1 MDLKLLYQLLYSCVF
16 NMRKMMTVSL
26 MIAISFGLV
35 LASVS
40 LHSSLSAFAQANSTK
55 KNATSQ
61 QSSGNKSSGGG
72 AAAGGKPSNTPP
84 STVTIM
90 KGPKAAGTANQL
102 NQIEGNNTQTLSK
115 NTNIANKP
123 GVAGLAG
130 ENNATGK

>member
-1 MDLKLLYQLLYSCVF
+1 
-16 NMRKMMTVSL
+16 MRKMMTVSL

-40 LHSSLSAFAQANSTK
+40 FHSSLSAFAQANSTK

-61 QSSGNKSSGGG
+61 QSNGNKSSGGG
-72 AAAGGKPSNTPP
+72 AAAAAGGKSSNTPP
-84 STVTIM
+84 STVATM

-102 NQIEGNNTQTLSK
+102 NQVEGNNTQTLSK

-123 GVAGLAG
+123 GVAGLSG
-130 ENNATGK
+130 ESNATGK

>member
-1 MDLKLLYQLLYSCVF
+1 
-16 NMRKMMTVSL
+16 MRKMMTVSL

-40 LHSSLSAFAQANSTK
+40 FHSSLSAFAQANSTK

-72 AAAGGKPSNTPP
+72 GAAAAGGKPSNTPP
-84 STVTIM
+84 STVATM

-102 NQIEGNNTQTLSK
+102 NQVEGNNTQTLSK

-123 GVAGLAG
+123 GIAGLAG
-130 ENNATGK
+130 ESNATGK

>member
-1 MDLKLLYQLLYSCVF
+1 
-16 NMRKMMTVSL
+16 MRKMMTVSL

-40 LHSSLSAFAQANSTK
+40 FHSSLSAFAQANSTK

-72 AAAGGKPSNTPP
+72 GGAAAVGGKPSNTPP
-84 STVTIM
+84 STVATM

-102 NQIEGNNTQTLSK
+102 NQVEGNNTQTLSK

-130 ENNATGK
+130 ESNATGK

>member
-1 MDLKLLYQLLYSCVF
+1 
-16 NMRKMMTVSL
+16 MTVSL

-40 LHSSLSAFAQANSTK
+40 FHSSLSAFAQANSTK

-61 QSSGNKSSGGG
+61 QSNGNKSSGGG
-72 AAAGGKPSNTPP
+72 GGAAAAGGKPSNTPP
-84 STVTIM
+84 STVATM

-102 NQIEGNNTQTLSK
+102 NQVEGNNTQTLSK

-130 ENNATGK
+130 ESNATGK

>member
-1 MDLKLLYQLLYSCVF
+1 
-16 NMRKMMTVSL
+16 MRKMMTVSL

-40 LHSSLSAFAQANSTK
+40 FHSSLSAFAQANSTK

-72 AAAGGKPSNTPP
+72 DAAAAGGKPSNTPP
-84 STVTIM
+84 STVATM

-102 NQIEGNNTQTLSK
+102 NQVEGNNTQTLSK

-123 GVAGLAG
+123 GIAGLAG
-130 ENNATGK
+130 ESNATGK

>member
-1 MDLKLLYQLLYSCVF
+1 
-16 NMRKMMTVSL
+16 MRKMMTVSL

-40 LHSSLSAFAQANSTK
+40 FHSSLSAFAQANSTK

-61 QSSGNKSSGGG
+61 QSNGNKSSGGG
-72 AAAGGKPSNTPP
+72 GAAAAGGKPSNTPP
-84 STVTIM
+84 STVATM

-102 NQIEGNNTQTLSK
+102 NQVEGNNTQTLSK

-130 ENNATGK
+130 ESNATGK

>member
-1 MDLKLLYQLLYSCVF
+1 
-16 NMRKMMTVSL
+16 MRKMMTVSL

-40 LHSSLSAFAQANSTK
+40 FHSSLSAFAQANSTK

-61 QSSGNKSSGGG
+61 QSNGNKSSGGG
-72 AAAGGKPSNTPP
+72 GGAAAAGGKPSNTTP
-84 STVTIM
+84 STVATM

-102 NQIEGNNTQTLSK
+102 NQVEGNNTQTLSK

-130 ENNATGK
+130 ESNATGK

>member
-1 MDLKLLYQLLYSCVF
+1 
-16 NMRKMMTVSL
+16 MRKMITVSL

-40 LHSSLSAFAQANSTK
+40 FHSSLSAFAQANSTK

-61 QSSGNKSSGGG
+61 QSNGNKSSGGG
-72 AAAGGKPSNTPP
+72 AAAAAGGKSSNTPP
-84 STVTIM
+84 STVATM

-102 NQIEGNNTQTLSK
+102 NQVEGNNTQTLSK

-130 ENNATGK
+130 ESNATGK

>member
-1 MDLKLLYQLLYSCVF
+1 
-16 NMRKMMTVSL
+16 MTVSL

-40 LHSSLSAFAQANSTK
+40 FHSSLSAFAQANSTK

-61 QSSGNKSSGGG
+61 QSNGNKSSGGG
-72 AAAGGKPSNTPP
+72 GAAASAGGKPSNTPP
-84 STVTIM
+84 STVAIM

-102 NQIEGNNTQTLSK
+102 NQVEGNNTQTLSK

-130 ENNATGK
+130 ESNATGK

>member
-1 MDLKLLYQLLYSCVF
+1 
-16 NMRKMMTVSL
+16 MRKMMTVSL

-40 LHSSLSAFAQANSTK
+40 FHSSLSAFAQANSTK

-61 QSSGNKSSGGG
+61 QSNGNKSSGGG
-72 AAAGGKPSNTPP
+72 AAAAAGGKSSNTPP
-84 STVTIM
+84 STVATM

-102 NQIEGNNTQTLSK
+102 NQVEGNNTQTLSK

-130 ENNATGK
+130 ESNATGK

>member
-1 MDLKLLYQLLYSCVF
+1 
-16 NMRKMMTVSL
+16 MRKMMTVSL
-26 MIAISFGLV
+26 IIAISFGLV

-40 LHSSLSAFAQANSTK
+40 FHSSLSAFAQANSTK

-72 AAAGGKPSNTPP
+72 GAAAAGGKPSNTPP
-84 STVTIM
+84 STVATM

-102 NQIEGNNTQTLSK
+102 NQVEGNNTQTLSK

-130 ENNATGK
+130 ESNATGK

>member
-1 MDLKLLYQLLYSCVF
+1 
-16 NMRKMMTVSL
+16 MRKMMTISL

-40 LHSSLSAFAQANSTK
+40 FHSSLSAFAQANSTK

-61 QSSGNKSSGGG
+61 QSNGNKSSGGG
-72 AAAGGKPSNTPP
+72 AAAAAGGKSSNTPP
-84 STVTIM
+84 STVATM

-102 NQIEGNNTQTLSK
+102 NQVEGNNTQTLSK

-130 ENNATGK
+130 ESNATGK

>member
-1 MDLKLLYQLLYSCVF
+1 
-16 NMRKMMTVSL
+16 MRKMMTVSL

-40 LHSSLSAFAQANSTK
+40 FHSSLSAFAQANSTK

-72 AAAGGKPSNTPP
+72 GGAAAAGGKPSNTPP
-84 STVTIM
+84 STVATM

-102 NQIEGNNTQTLSK
+102 NQVEGNNTQTLSK

-130 ENNATGK
+130 ESNATGK

>member
-1 MDLKLLYQLLYSCVF
+1 
-16 NMRKMMTVSL
+16 MRKMMTVSL

-40 LHSSLSAFAQANSTK
+40 FHSSLSAFAQANSTK

-61 QSSGNKSSGGG
+61 QSNGNKSSGGG
-72 AAAGGKPSNTPP
+72 AAAAGGKPSNTPP
-84 STVTIM
+84 STVATM

-102 NQIEGNNTQTLSK
+102 NQVEGNNTQTLSK

-130 ENNATGK
+130 ESNATGK

>member
-1 MDLKLLYQLLYSCVF
+1 
-16 NMRKMMTVSL
+16 MRKMMTVSL

-40 LHSSLSAFAQANSTK
+40 FHSSLSAFAQANSTK

-61 QSSGNKSSGGG
+61 QSNGNKSSGGG
-72 AAAGGKPSNTPP
+72 GGAAAAGGKPSNTPP
-84 STVTIM
+84 STVATM

-102 NQIEGNNTQTLSK
+102 NQVEGNNTQTLSK

-123 GVAGLAG
+123 GIAGLAG
-130 ENNATGK
+130 ESNATGK